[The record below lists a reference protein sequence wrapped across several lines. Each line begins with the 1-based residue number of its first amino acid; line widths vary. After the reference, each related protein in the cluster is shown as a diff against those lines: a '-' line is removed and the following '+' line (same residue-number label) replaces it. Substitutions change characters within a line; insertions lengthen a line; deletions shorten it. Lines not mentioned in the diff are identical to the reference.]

1 MLPACQLDSQQPG
14 TRRSAAIKCCAATLA
29 PVYTAATKQDLSSLS
44 LQRSKE
50 CSVNMQ
56 YLPAP
61 KSFLAANNPLHDQ
74 QPINVRDSGASLH
87 STMHMPRP
95 AFADLVCCH
104 CLLHKLHA
112 TTTRPAAL

>member
-14 TRRSAAIKCCAATLA
+14 ARRSAAIKCCAATLA
-29 PVYTAATKQDLSSLS
+29 PVYTAATKQDLSLS
-44 LQRSKE
+44 LQLSKE

-74 QPINVRDSGASLH
+74 QPINVRDSGASMH

>member
-29 PVYTAATKQDLSSLS
+29 PVYTAATKQDLSHS
-44 LQRSKE
+44 LQLSKE

-104 CLLHKLHA
+104 CLLHKLHT